1 MEKLMLHACCAPCA
15 THVVKVLREKYEV
28 IVYFYNPNIHPE
40 EEYHLRMKNMIKL
53 AELYDF
59 PLIIGDYDVEL
70 WFERIKGFEKEKE
83 GGERC
88 KLCFELRLE
97 KTAKLAKEL
106 GMPIFATTL
115 TISPHKNAEVINS
128 IGKKIAKKY
137 NIKFFEA
144 DFKKKNGFKKS
155 VEESKRLNLY
165 RQNYCGC
172 IFSKR

>member
-1 MEKLMLHACCAPCA
+1 
-15 THVVKVLREKYEV
+15 
-28 IVYFYNPNIHPE
+28 
-40 EEYHLRMKNMIKL
+40 
-53 AELYDF
+53 
-59 PLIIGDYDVEL
+59 
-70 WFERIKGFEKEKE
+70 
-83 GGERC
+83 
-88 KLCFELRLE
+88 
-97 KTAKLAKEL
+97 
-106 GMPIFATTL
+106 MPIFATTL